1 MNSVIFT
8 EDTYEQALIELF
20 QSIYNFYKEIEGQNT
35 TFLKEQSFI
44 SPKNDTFALE
54 LKVLNL
60 HGKFESFESSSRLK
74 PKNRE
79 MVS

>member
-60 HGKFESFESSSRLK
+60 HGKFGSFESSSR
-74 PKNRE
+74 
-79 MVS
+79 

>member
-1 MNSVIFT
+1 MQGERLLFYELRRRIMGNSH
-8 EDTYEQALIELF
+8 
-20 QSIYNFYKEIEGQNT
+20 SIYNFYKEIEGQNT

-60 HGKFESFESSSRLK
+60 HGKFESFKVVPEPK
-74 PKNRE
+74 PQK
-79 MVS
+79 